1 MSLRYFSALAPALTA
16 LLIWAAFSTL
26 LASTPVSA
34 TPPGSAEQS
43 AYDVIVVGSEP
54 EGVIAAVAAA
64 QEGAATM
71 LVTADERLGG
81 LFVLG
86 QLNVLDLSDPHQQG
100 LFKDWWERVGAGHA
114 FDVERSEQ
122 AFEEMLSEAGVSI
135 RRGATDIS
143 PLLDGHQVVG
153 VMVDNRPVAAA
164 QVIDAT
170 AEADFAA
177 AAGAQFSI
185 GFESLGVAARM
196 ADTLVFR
203 VADVDWQSLRDEVR
217 ARGPTYAQ
225 IDARVAWGHFGRY
238 PAAYQPREAGLRMR
252 GLNVGRQGDGTVLIN
267 ALLVYGVDPLSTQS
281 RREGV
286 MRAAREVPRLIE
298 YLRDLPGFEHA
309 RLAGTADRL
318 YVRESRHLH
327 AACQLTVD
335 DVLDNRV
342 TSSAVAAGGYP
353 LDVQTLTPED
363 HGFVYGVPE
372 VYGVELC
379 VTVPRGVGGLWVVGK
394 AAGYD
399 PLAASSARVVP
410 LGMAVA
416 EAAGVAAA
424 WAARDGSSPEAFAT
438 NDASIMRLR
447 ERLAE
452 RGAYLPPVA
461 PRAPVGP
468 HGSPHYDSYRL
479 LLRRGLAVGGY
490 DNDPRLNEPM
500 ITAAL
505 VNLLSNVAER
515 FWNDHEL
522 AARLS
527 AMRLT
532 AQKPLTTARALAV
545 TGAAVCHATPSL
557 TAESCQAATEQLL
570 TAAGDEELEALTRGQ
585 MYDLAAAMILKKH
598 AD

>member
-1 MSLRYFSALAPALTA
+1 MLALY
-16 LLIWAAFSTL
+16 LITL
-26 LASTPVSA
+26 LGWAVFTVLPASTRVHAAPQGNA
-34 TPPGSAEQS
+34 GRN

-54 EGVIAAVAAA
+54 EGVMAAVAAA

-86 QLNVLDLSDPHQQG
+86 QLNVLDVSDPHQQG
-100 LFKDWWERVGAGHA
+100 LFGNWWKRVGAGHA
-114 FDVERSEQ
+114 FDVERAEV
-122 AFEEMLSEAGVSI
+122 AFAEMLSEAGVTI
-135 RRGATDIS
+135 IRGASGAS
-143 PLLDGHQVVG
+143 PVLDGHQVVG
-153 VMVDNRPVAAA
+153 VMVDNHPVAAA

-170 AEADFAA
+170 ADADFAA
-177 AAGAQFSI
+177 AAGAHFSV

-203 VADVDWQSLRDEVR
+203 VADVNWEALRDGVR
-217 ARGPTYAQ
+217 ERGPTYAQ
-225 IDARVAWGHFGRY
+225 IDAHVAWGHFGRY

-252 GLNVGRQGDGTVLIN
+252 GLNVGRQDDGTVLIN
-267 ALLVYGVDPLSTQS
+267 GLLVYGVDPLSPQS

-298 YLRDLPGFEHA
+298 YLRELPGFEQA

-318 YVRESRHLH
+318 YVRESRHLY
-327 AACQLTVD
+327 AACQLSVD

-379 VTVPRGVGGLWVVGK
+379 VAVPRNVGGLWVVGK

-416 EAAGVAAA
+416 EAVGVAAA
-424 WAARDGSSPEAFAT
+424 MAARDGSSPESFVT
-438 NDASIMRLR
+438 SNASIMRLR
-447 ERLAE
+447 ERLVE

-461 PRAPVGP
+461 PRAPAGP
-468 HGSPHYDSYRL
+468 YESPHYDSYRL

-490 DNDPRLNEPM
+490 SNDPLLNEPM
-500 ITAAL
+500 VAGAL

-515 FWNDHEL
+515 FWADHEL

-527 AMRLT
+527 AIRLT
-532 AQKPLTTARALAV
+532 NQEPLTTTRALAIA
-545 TGAAVCHATPSL
+545 GAAVCHATPTL
-557 TAESCQAATEQLL
+557 AAETCQAAMSRLL
-570 TAAGDEELEALTRGQ
+570 TVVGDEELEPLTRGQ
-585 MYDLAAAMILKKH
+585 MYDLAAALILKKH

>member
-1 MSLRYFSALAPALTA
+1 MPRSYFSVLALALV
-16 LLIWAAFSTL
+16 TL
-26 LASTPVSA
+26 LGWAVFTVLPASTRVSA
-34 TPPGSAEQS
+34 APPGSAERS
-43 AYDVIVVGSEP
+43 AYDVIIVGSEP
-54 EGVIAAVAAA
+54 EGVMAAVAAA

-86 QLNVLDLSDPHQQG
+86 QLNVLDVSDPHQQG
-100 LFKDWWERVGAGHA
+100 LFEDWWVRVGAGHA
-114 FDVERSEQ
+114 FDVERAEE
-122 AFEEMLSEAGVSI
+122 AFEEMLSEAGVSVI
-135 RRGATDIS
+135 RGANEVS

-153 VMVDNRPVAAA
+153 VMVGDRPVAAE

-170 AEADFAA
+170 ADADFAA
-177 AAGAQFSI
+177 AAGAHFSV

-203 VADVDWQSLRDEVR
+203 VADVNWEALHDGVR

-238 PAAYQPREAGLRMR
+238 PAAYQPSEAGLRMR
-252 GLNVGRQGDGTVLIN
+252 GLNVGRQDDGTVLIN
-267 ALLVYGVDPLSTQS
+267 ALLVYGVNPLSAQS
-281 RREGV
+281 RREGLV
-286 MRAAREVPRLIE
+286 RAAREAPRLVE
-298 YLRDLPGFEHA
+298 YLRELPGFERA

-318 YVRESRHLH
+318 YIRESRHLH

-342 TSSAVAAGGYP
+342 TTSAVAAGGYP

-424 WAARDGSSPEAFAT
+424 WAAREGSSPEAFAASG
-438 NDASIMRLR
+438 ASILRLR
-447 ERLAE
+447 ERLIE

-461 PRAPVGP
+461 PRSPAGP
-468 HGSPHYDSYRL
+468 YESPHYDSYRL
-479 LLRRGLAVGGY
+479 LLRRGLALGGY

-500 ITAAL
+500 AAGAL

-515 FWNDHEL
+515 FWRDHEL

-527 AMRLT
+527 AIRLT
-532 AQKPLTTARALAV
+532 NQEPLTTTRALAIS
-545 TGAAVCHATPSL
+545 GAAICHATPTL
-557 TAESCQAATEQLL
+557 TAENCQAAVSRLL
-570 TAAGDEELEALTRGQ
+570 SAAGDDEFKALTRGQ
-585 MYDLAAAMILKKH
+585 MYDLAAAMIPQNH
-598 AD
+598 SD